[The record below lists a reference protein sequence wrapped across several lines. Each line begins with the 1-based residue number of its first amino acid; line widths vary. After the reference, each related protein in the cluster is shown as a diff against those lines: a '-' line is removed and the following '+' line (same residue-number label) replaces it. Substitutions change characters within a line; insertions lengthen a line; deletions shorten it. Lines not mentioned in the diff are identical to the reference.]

1 MTSRLSYYKIQL
13 KLKRYDMKLKCFIT
27 LILCILGNSTL
38 CQQTNLQKNFT
49 KSLDSILISRN
60 EAIKALEFK
69 RSYQT
74 CLIEVVSER
83 NINSIL
89 SNRQSELILRID
101 SVSYRFNNQLMI
113 NGKQS
118 KELSLKTKKLK
129 ESRLENWAWR
139 GIAVL
144 AGYLIFK

>member
-1 MTSRLSYYKIQL
+1 
-13 KLKRYDMKLKCFIT
+13 MKLRYVIT

-38 CQQTNLQKNFT
+38 CQQTNSQKNFT

-74 CLIEVVSER
+74 CLIEVSSER

-89 SNRQSELILRID
+89 SNRQNELILRID

-113 NGKQS
+113 NDKKA

-139 GIAVL
+139 GIAAL
-144 AGYLIFK
+144 AGYLIFR